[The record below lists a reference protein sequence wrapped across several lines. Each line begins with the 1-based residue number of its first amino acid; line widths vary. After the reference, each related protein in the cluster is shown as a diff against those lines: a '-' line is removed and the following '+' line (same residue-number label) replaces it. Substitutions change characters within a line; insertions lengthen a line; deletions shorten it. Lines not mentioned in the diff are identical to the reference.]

1 MNDYVL
7 LTDSS
12 ADLTDALVKELGV
25 EVLPLSFT
33 MRNKTYR
40 NWPDNREIDPKDF
53 YRQLREGEMATTSA
67 VNVSDFTET
76 IEPHLK
82 EGRDVLVVAF
92 SSGLSATCH
101 SAQIAAQELSEQYPE
116 RKVYVVDSLCAS
128 LGQGL
133 LLWHAA
139 QHKARG
145 ESIEAVRDWVLGQ
158 KKLLI
163 TDTTMRDAH
172 QSLLSTRVRT
182 RDMLK
187 AAEGTAEILNDCFSL
202 EMWGGATF
210 DVAYRFLHESPW
222 ERLRLLREKIPN
234 IPFQMLLRGAN
245 AVGYTNYPDNLIRAF
260 IRESAR
266 SGIDVFRIFD
276 SLNWIPGMEIAI
288 DEVLQ
293 QGKLCEATLCSTG
306 DSLDPKRAP

>member
-101 SAQIAAQELSEQYPE
+101 SAQIAAQELS
-116 RKVYVVDSLCAS
+116 S
-128 LGQGL
+128 
-133 LLWHAA
+133 
-139 QHKARG
+139 
-145 ESIEAVRDWVLGQ
+145 SI
-158 KKLLI
+158 
-163 TDTTMRDAH
+163 
-172 QSLLSTRVRT
+172 
-182 RDMLK
+182 
-187 AAEGTAEILNDCFSL
+187 
-202 EMWGGATF
+202 
-210 DVAYRFLHESPW
+210 
-222 ERLRLLREKIPN
+222 
-234 IPFQMLLRGAN
+234 
-245 AVGYTNYPDNLIRAF
+245 
-260 IRESAR
+260 R
-266 SGIDVFRIFD
+266 SGRCM
-276 SLNWIPGMEIAI
+276 WWTPCAPPW
-288 DEVLQ
+288 
-293 QGKLCEATLCSTG
+293 A
-306 DSLDPKRAP
+306 RACWCGTPPA

>member
-133 LLWHAA
+133 LLYLCVQQKREGHSIGEVRSFAEATKGNICHWFTVDDLNHLKRGGRISATTA
-139 QHKARG
+139 LFGTMLAIKPVMHVDDGGHLTPVSKARG
-145 ESIEAVRDWVLGQ
+145 RKASLTALVDRMAETAVDPAHGTVFISHGDCEGDA
-158 KKLLI
+158 LLVADEI
-163 TDTTMRDAH
+163 
-172 QSLLSTRVRT
+172 VR
-182 RDMLK
+182 RFGNHDIHLNFVGPVIGNHSGP
-187 AAEGTAEILNDCFSL
+187 GT
-202 EMWGGATF
+202 
-210 DVAYRFLHESPW
+210 VALF
-222 ERLRLLREKIPN
+222 
-234 IPFQMLLRGAN
+234 F
-245 AVGYTNYPDNLIRAF
+245 VG
-260 IRESAR
+260 S
-266 SGIDVFRIFD
+266 
-276 SLNWIPGMEIAI
+276 
-288 DEVLQ
+288 
-293 QGKLCEATLCSTG
+293 
-306 DSLDPKRAP
+306 KR

>member
-133 LLWHAA
+133 LVWYAA
-139 QHKARG
+139 RMKNEGRG
-145 ESIEAVRDWVLGQ
+145 IGAVRDWLEENKLHLCHWFTVDDLHFLKRGGRLSGTAALVGTMLGIKPILRSTEDGQ
-158 KKLLI
+158 LVPMEKVRGRK
-163 TDTTMRDAH
+163 
-172 QSLLSTRVRT
+172 QSLHILLEHMEKTF
-182 RDMLK
+182 RDTGDQVVFIVHGDCPDDAAYLK
-187 AAEGTAEILNDCFSL
+187 KEIKSRYHIKRIVTNNIGPIIGSHT
-202 EMWGGATF
+202 GPGA
-210 DVAYRFLHESPW
+210 
-222 ERLRLLREKIPN
+222 
-234 IPFQMLLRGAN
+234 
-245 AVGYTNYPDNLIRAF
+245 
-260 IRESAR
+260 
-266 SGIDVFRIFD
+266 
-276 SLNWIPGMEIAI
+276 IAI
-288 DEVLQ
+288 FYI
-293 QGKLCEATLCSTG
+293 GKG
-306 DSLDPKRAP
+306 RN